1 MATLQD
7 YAKLPVFYN
16 GTRLLQ
22 ITSVKLTTNSGQQRV
37 DLLNEGLGGF
47 TPGSGDVTIDI
58 GFVIPIGG
66 PEADYQQDCQRGSYV
81 TLQVGV
87 GRVGYIGR
95 GKIMNCDIGQSVNA
109 SSEGSFQWVGQTKPL
124 E

>member
-7 YAKLPVFYN
+7 YAKIPVFYN
-16 GTRLLQ
+16 GTKLIQ
-22 ITSVKLTTNSGQQRV
+22 ITSIKMTTNSGQQRV

-47 TPGSGDVTIDI
+47 TPGAGDVTIEL

-66 PEADYQQDCQRGSYV
+66 PEANFQQDCDAGKYV
-81 TLQVGV
+81 TFQVGI
-87 GRVGYIGR
+87 GRLGYIGR
-95 GKIMNCDIGQSVNA
+95 GKIMSCDMGQSTNA
-109 SSEGSFQWVGQTKPL
+109 SSEGSLQWVGQRKSI

>member
-7 YAKLPVFYN
+7 YAKIPVFYN
-16 GTRLLQ
+16 GTKLIQ
-22 ITSVKLTTNSGQQRV
+22 ITSVKMTMNSGQQRV

-47 TPGSGDVTIDI
+47 TPGSGDVSIEL

-66 PEADYQQDCQRGSYV
+66 PEANFQQDCDLGKYV
-81 TLQVGV
+81 TFQVGI
-87 GRVGYIGR
+87 GRLSYIGR
-95 GKIMNCDIGQSVNA
+95 GKILSVDMSQSTNA
-109 SSEGSFQWVGQTKPL
+109 SSEGSLSWVGQKKSI